1 MSIQSKYLLP
11 SKSIFLMPLW
21 LVASFHT
28 QKHCPSLK
36 KIGIQVMC
44 KSLVST
50 KRIYRNLQK
59 RSKKV
64 QGPWKTHSNS
74 KTFQP
79 KWCPKKTIFSDQFTP
94 PPQDVCVFPKKKI
107 SSMDTSSWHH
117 SSWHWLRMVH
127 QRCGM
132 CHLMVHRSHHGTMT
146 HRWSDSLWRRK
157 TSLKWR
163 CGDSGWNL
171 LSLFFFGLKRW
182 IDVLNPKKKTIQT
195 GGNF

>member
-64 QGPWKTHSNS
+64 QGPWKTIQTPKHSN
-74 KTFQP
+74 QNDAQ
-79 KWCPKKTIFSDQFTP
+79 KKPSSVTSLP
-94 PPQDVCVFPKKKI
+94 PPRKMCVFFPKKRYPPWI
-107 SSMDTSSWHH
+107 LPAGIIPVDTG
-117 SSWHWLRMVH
+117 
-127 QRCGM
+127 CGWFTKGVG
-132 CHLMVHRSHHGTMT
+132 CA
-146 HRWSDSLWRRK
+146 
-157 TSLKWR
+157 
-163 CGDSGWNL
+163 
-171 LSLFFFGLKRW
+171 
-182 IDVLNPKKKTIQT
+182 I
-195 GGNF
+195 

>member
-64 QGPWKTHSNS
+64 QGPWKTIQTPKHSN
-74 KTFQP
+74 QNDAQ
-79 KWCPKKTIFSDQFTP
+79 KKPSSVTSLP
-94 PPQDVCVFPKKKI
+94 PPARCVCFSQKKDILHGYFQLASFQLTLVADGSPKVWDVPFDGSQEPSWYHDPSMERQLVEAQNLTQVTVWRFGMKFVESVFLRFEALDRCVESK
-107 SSMDTSSWHH
+107 
-117 SSWHWLRMVH
+117 
-127 QRCGM
+127 
-132 CHLMVHRSHHGTMT
+132 
-146 HRWSDSLWRRK
+146 
-157 TSLKWR
+157 
-163 CGDSGWNL
+163 
-171 LSLFFFGLKRW
+171 
-182 IDVLNPKKKTIQT
+182 KKKTIQT